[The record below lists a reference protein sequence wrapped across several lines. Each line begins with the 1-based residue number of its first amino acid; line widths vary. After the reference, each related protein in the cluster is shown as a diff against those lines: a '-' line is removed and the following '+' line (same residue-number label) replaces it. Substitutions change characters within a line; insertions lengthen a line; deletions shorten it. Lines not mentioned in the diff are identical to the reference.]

1 MTTLF
6 AILAIL
12 TYAALC
18 WVMFAGTKTGYAA
31 LKDAD
36 VVPERRPLWLLGL
49 CAAALQCA
57 GLALSGSV
65 NFYASLSWVSALMVL
80 LASTTL
86 LRLGE
91 RFLPLLS
98 FVIAMLAILLHL
110 FIAGSARTLEGWQIQ
125 LHASVALLAYAALSL
140 AGAQALLLLVVE
152 RRLRNPQRTGIH
164 TNAWNLFWRK
174 FGAWLP
180 PLSRLERQLF
190 QLIWVGFLLLTL
202 TLLSGVL
209 FISNW
214 FAQHLVHKTVLTIA
228 AWLVFGTLLLGNWR
242 FGWRGRQAA
251 IATLVGMALLALAF
265 FGSKFVL
272 EIILKRGLNS
282 V

>member
-6 AILAIL
+6 AILAVL

-18 WVMFAGTKTGYAA
+18 WAMFAGTETGYSA
-31 LKDAD
+31 LTDAD
-36 VVPERRPLWLLGL
+36 VVPERRPLWMFGL
-49 CAAALQCA
+49 CAAALQCL

-65 NFYASLSWVSALMVL
+65 NFYASLSWVSALMAL
-80 LASTTL
+80 LAATTL
-86 LRLGE
+86 LRSGE

-110 FIAGSARTLEGWQIQ
+110 FIAGALRTLEGWQIQ

-140 AGAQALLLLVVE
+140 AGTQALLLLVVE
-152 RRLRNPQRTGIH
+152 RRLRNPQRSLNA
-164 TNAWNLFWRK
+164 NAWDQFWRR

-202 TLLSGVL
+202 TLLSGGL

-272 EIILKRGLNS
+272 EVILKRGLNS

>member
-6 AILAIL
+6 AILAIVA
-12 TYAALC
+12 YAGIC
-18 WVMFAGTKTGYAA
+18 WAMFSGAEAGYSA

-36 VVPERRPLWLLGL
+36 VAPERRPLWLFGV
-49 CAAALQCA
+49 CAAALQCV
-57 GLALSGSV
+57 GLTLSGLV
-65 NFYASLSWVSALMVL
+65 NFYASLSWVSALMAM
-80 LASTTL
+80 LASATL
-86 LRLGE
+86 LRTGE

-98 FVIAMLAILLHL
+98 FVIAMLAISLHL
-110 FIAGSARTLEGWQIQ
+110 LVAGAVKQLEGWQIQ

-152 RRLRNPQRTGIH
+152 RRLRSPQRSGVRQNPWH
-164 TNAWNLFWRK
+164 QFWRK

-190 QLIWVGFLLLTL
+190 QLIGVGFLLLTL
-202 TLLSGVL
+202 TLLSGGL

-251 IATLVGMALLALAF
+251 IATLLGMLLLALAF
-265 FGSKFVL
+265 FGSKFAL
-272 EIILKRGLNS
+272 EVVLKRGFG
-282 V
+282 

>member
-6 AILAIL
+6 AILAVL
-12 TYAALC
+12 TYAGLC
-18 WVMFAGTKTGYAA
+18 WAMFAGTETGYSA

-36 VVPERRPLWLLGL
+36 TAREWRPLWVFGL
-49 CAAALQCA
+49 FAAFLQCV

-65 NFYASLSWVSALMVL
+65 NFYASLSWVSALMVM
-80 LASTTL
+80 LAATTL
-86 LRLGE
+86 LRTGE

-98 FVIAMLAILLHL
+98 FVIAMLATLLHL
-110 FIAGSARTLEGWQIQ
+110 LIVGKARTLEGWQIQ

-140 AGAQALLLLVVE
+140 AGAQAVLLLVVE
-152 RRLRNPQRTGIH
+152 RRLRNPQRSRTEVGSQ
-164 TNAWNLFWRK
+164 FWRR

-190 QLIWVGFLLLTL
+190 QLIGVGFLLLTL
-202 TLLSGVL
+202 TLLSGGL

-265 FGSKFVL
+265 FGTKFVL
-272 EIILKRGLNS
+272 EVILKRGLG
-282 V
+282 

>member
-1 MTTLF
+1 MTSIL

-12 TYAALC
+12 FYSGVCLA
-18 WVMFAGTKTGYAA
+18 MFVGANVGYSS
-31 LKDAD
+31 LKDTDAA
-36 VVPERRPLWLLGL
+36 PERRPLWFFGL

-57 GLALSGSV
+57 GLALSGLV
-65 NFYASLSWVSALMVL
+65 NFYASLSWVSALMAA
-80 LASTTL
+80 LASATL

-98 FVIAMLAILLHL
+98 FVIAALSISLHL
-110 FIAGSARTLEGWQIQ
+110 LVTGAVRQLDGWQIQ

-140 AGAQALLLLVVE
+140 AGAQAVLLLVVE
-152 RRLRNPQRTGIH
+152 RRLRNPQRSTLPP
-164 TNAWNLFWRK
+164 NAWNNFWRK
-174 FGAWLP
+174 FGSWLP

-190 QLIWVGFLLLTL
+190 QLIGVGFLLLTL
-202 TLLSGVL
+202 TLLSGGL

-242 FGWRGRQAA
+242 FGWRGRQAG
-251 IATLVGMALLALAF
+251 IATLVGMLLLALAF

-272 EIILKRGLNS
+272 EVILKRGLS
-282 V
+282 

>member
-6 AILAIL
+6 AILAVL
-12 TYAALC
+12 AYATIC
-18 WVMFAGTKTGYAA
+18 WTMFAGPETGYSA
-31 LKDAD
+31 LKDAEI
-36 VVPERRPLWLLGL
+36 VPERRPLWVFGL

-57 GLALSGSV
+57 GLALSGSL
-65 NFYASLSWVSALMVL
+65 NFYASLSWVSALMVI
-80 LASTTL
+80 LASATL
-86 LRLGE
+86 LRSGE

-98 FVIAMLAILLHL
+98 FVIAALSILLHL
-110 FIAGSARTLEGWQIQ
+110 LVSGTDKVLEGWQIQ

-140 AGAQALLLLVVE
+140 AGAQAILLLVVE
-152 RRLRNPQRTGIH
+152 RRLRSPQRGAFKA
-164 TNAWNLFWRK
+164 NAWSQFWRR

-202 TLLSGVL
+202 TLLSGGL

-272 EIILKRGLNS
+272 EVVLKRGLA
-282 V
+282 

>member
-12 TYAALC
+12 AYSGISWA
-18 WVMFAGTKTGYAA
+18 MFAGADTGYSA

-36 VVPERRPLWLLGL
+36 VAPERRPLWIFGL

-57 GLALSGSV
+57 GLALLGSV
-65 NFYASLSWVSALMVL
+65 NFYASLSWVSALMVM

-86 LRLGE
+86 LRSGE

-98 FVIAMLAILLHL
+98 FVIAMLAIFLHL
-110 FIAGSARTLEGWQIQ
+110 LVAGSTRVLEGWQIQ

-140 AGAQALLLLVVE
+140 AGAQAVLLLVVE
-152 RRLRNPQRTGIH
+152 RRLRNPQRSGVN
-164 TNAWNLFWRK
+164 TNAWSQFWRR

-202 TLLSGVL
+202 TLLSGGL

-251 IATLVGMALLALAF
+251 IATLVGMVLLALAF

-272 EIILKRGLNS
+272 EVILKRGLN
-282 V
+282 

>member
-12 TYAALC
+12 TYAGISWA
-18 WVMFAGTKTGYAA
+18 MFASTDAGYSA
-31 LKDAD
+31 LKVPD
-36 VVPERRPLWLLGL
+36 VAPERRPLWIFGL

-57 GLALSGSV
+57 GLALSGSL
-65 NFYASLSWVSALMVL
+65 NFYASLSWVSALMAM
-80 LASTTL
+80 LASATL
-86 LRLGE
+86 LRSGE

-98 FVIAMLAILLHL
+98 FVIAMLSTLLHL
-110 FIAGSARTLEGWQIQ
+110 LVVGTPRVLEGWQIQ
-125 LHASVALLAYAALSL
+125 LHASVALFAYAALSL
-140 AGAQALLLLVVE
+140 AGAQAILLLVVE
-152 RRLRNPQRTGIH
+152 RRLRNPQLSGFKA
-164 TNAWNLFWRK
+164 NAWDHFWLK

-190 QLIWVGFLLLTL
+190 QLIWAGFLMLTL
-202 TLLSGVL
+202 TLLSGGL

-272 EIILKRGLNS
+272 EVILKRGLN
-282 V
+282 